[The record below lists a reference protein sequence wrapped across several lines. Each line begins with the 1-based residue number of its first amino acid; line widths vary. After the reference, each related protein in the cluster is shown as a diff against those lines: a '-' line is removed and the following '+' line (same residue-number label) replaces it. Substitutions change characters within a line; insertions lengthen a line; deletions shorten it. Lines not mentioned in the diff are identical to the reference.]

1 MEIYQEADLA
11 YRLAT
16 EADLSSLIQLL
27 ADDELGATQEQFA
40 RPLLAAYT
48 RAFHTITAD
57 TQQELTVVEWGGE
70 LVATF
75 QLSFIQYLTH
85 LGGLCTQIE
94 GVRVKTA
101 YRDQGIGTQVF
112 QYASQRALVKGAYV
126 LQLTTDK
133 QRPDAKRFYESL
145 GFINSHEKMKLPL
158 TSESAASRIVK

>member
-1 MEIYQEADLA
+1 MDLT

-27 ADDELGATQEQFA
+27 ADDELGATREQIA
-40 RPLLAAYT
+40 WPLPAAYT
-48 RAFHTITAD
+48 RAFHAIAAD
-57 TQQELTVVEWGGE
+57 PQQELTVVEQAGE

-85 LGGLCTQIE
+85 LGCLRAQIE

-101 YRDQGIGTQVF
+101 YRGQGIGTQVF
-112 QYASQRALVKGAYV
+112 EYASQRALAKGAYV

-133 QRPDAKRFYESL
+133 QRPAAKRFYESV
-145 GFINSHEKMKLPL
+145 GFVNSHEGMKRQL
-158 TSESAASRIVK
+158 TK